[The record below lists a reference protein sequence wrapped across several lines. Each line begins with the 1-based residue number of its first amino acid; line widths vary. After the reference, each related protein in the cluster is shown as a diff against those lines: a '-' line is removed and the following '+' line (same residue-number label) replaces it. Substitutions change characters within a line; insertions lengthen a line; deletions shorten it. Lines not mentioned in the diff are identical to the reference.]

1 MASSI
6 SAGTSGG
13 IGAVGDAGTA
23 TGGGG
28 GGATSATGMA
38 GIATGASA
46 AVAVEVEMAFT
57 TGDLLKSL
65 SLLLEEQRRQSEEQ
79 LRKEL
84 EHKRIAEVLKTIRAR
99 YGWFEGWYVNRYVA
113 QYSSTI
119 REFNVSESEV
129 VDSFES
135 LAESHIWEEVH
146 NLKLEYGSSWRS
158 FKQALKRRFWQN
170 DLDGEMEEDVDEDP
184 TAVVVV
190 PIVNEY
196 IFVDVASGVAHIS
209 DDITVVASTEF
220 CGAEDETV
228 PTCLTDGDNSAI
240 DSAASSI
247 LTNLADGVDTDST
260 IRSEDGSIVVPEETM
275 TVVSYIE
282 EISVI
287 VSAVAAPSVGD
298 VGGSATRVPTE
309 GTTADPTLG
318 VPAEGTTVDLVP
330 TEGATVDS
338 TLSVPV
344 EGTTADCDTSV
355 PTEGTISTH
364 VGGTFVEGVLAAAMD
379 LPTEARSLGDWDF
392 QISLLAVDV
401 LLEVLKFYQVLLFF
415 FKLLQLAA
423 TTSFQTGGGD
433 TIIQISFLHC
443 HPLLE
448 VLFFIGTADVLHTF
462 SQVGI
467 G

>member
-1 MASSI
+1 MASSS
-6 SAGTSGG
+6 SAGTCGG
-13 IGAVGDAGTA
+13 VGAAGDAGTA
-23 TGGGG
+23 TGGP
-28 GGATSATGMA
+28 GAGIGATGMA

-46 AVAVEVEMAFT
+46 AVAIEVEMAFT
-57 TGDLLKSL
+57 TGDLLECL

-84 EHKRIAEVLKTIRAR
+84 EYKRIAEVLKTIRAR

-113 QYSSTI
+113 QYSSTM
-119 REFNVSESEV
+119 REFNVSESEI

-146 NLKLEYGSSWRS
+146 NVKLEYGSSWRS
-158 FKQALKRRFWQN
+158 FKQALRRRFWQN
-170 DLDGEMEEDVDEDP
+170 DLDGEMEEDGDEDT
-184 TAVVVV
+184 TAALVV
-190 PIVNEY
+190 PIVNED
-196 IFVDVASGVAHIS
+196 ISVDVASGVAHIS
-209 DDITVVASTEF
+209 DDITAVASTEF

-228 PTCLTDGDNSAI
+228 PTCLTDVDDSAI
-240 DSAASSI
+240 DSDASSI

-275 TVVSYIE
+275 AVVPYTE
-282 EISVI
+282 EISAI
-287 VSAVAAPSVGD
+287 VSAVAGPTVGD

-309 GTTADPTLG
+309 GTT
-318 VPAEGTTVDLVP
+318 VDQ
-330 TEGATVDS
+330 
-338 TLSVPV
+338 TLSVPA

-379 LPTEARSLGDWDF
+379 LPTEARSLDDGDF
-392 QISLLAVDV
+392 QVSLLAVDV
-401 LLEVLKFYQVLLFF
+401 LLEILQFYRVLLFF
-415 FKLLQLAA
+415 FKLLKSTNLLLLRAFRLEGLTPLFQL
-423 TTSFQTGGGD
+423 
-433 TIIQISFLHC
+433 SFLHC

-448 VLFFIGTADVLHTF
+448 VLFLIGSADVLHTF
-462 SQVGI
+462 SRVGI